1 MSKFTLY
8 GSSRSRAARVAWC
21 AREIGLPFEQVEL
34 SYEQMKAPEYM
45 AVNPN
50 GKVPGFVEGDLKLFE
65 SLAINL
71 YLAKKYS
78 TGELYPTTLEDEARV
93 FQWTLFGAT
102 EIEPKLLPSLL
113 FKLGYYKGGAQA
125 KILAEAAKPAVKVL
139 DETLKSREWLVANR
153 FTVAD
158 LNVAC
163 VVGSGLAGDVDLSYA
178 PALMTWMERINARP
192 ARNG

>member
-21 AREIGLPFEQVEL
+21 AREIGLPFEQIEIPF
-34 SYEQMKAPEYM
+34 EQMKGPEYLSI
-45 AVNPN
+45 NPN

-93 FQWTLFGAT
+93 LQWTLWAAT
-102 EIEPKLLPSLL
+102 ELEPKVLPSLL
-113 FKLGYYKGGAQA
+113 FKLGFYKDEAQA
-125 KILAEAAKPAVKVL
+125 KTLAEAAKAPLKVL
-139 DETLKSREWLVANR
+139 DDTLKSREWLIGNR
-153 FTVAD
+153 FGIAD

-163 VVGSGLAGDVDLSYA
+163 VVGTGLAGDVDMSSA
-178 PALMTWMERINARP
+178 PNVLKWMERINARP